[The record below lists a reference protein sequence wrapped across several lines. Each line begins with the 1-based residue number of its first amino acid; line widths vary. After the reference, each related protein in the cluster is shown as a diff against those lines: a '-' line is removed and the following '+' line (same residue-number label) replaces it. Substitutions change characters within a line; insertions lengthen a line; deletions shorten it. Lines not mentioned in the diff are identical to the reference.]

1 MTKVLYNDGPVRRR
15 SNTTKVWYEE
25 CLIGRRFDV
34 KKVGYNE
41 WLVQWKSGRQR
52 SGTIKVQYDEG
63 PIWRRSCKTKVW
75 YDHGLI
81 QSRSSKTKVWQR
93 CDSGLVR
100 WRSATM
106 KGCHW
111 WRCEDMLNNLNK
123 SLCWVSVSFL
133 DLSVCLQVSS
143 ESICLSSLWESL
155 LTSCICE
162 LDILSLQMMLFIHSS
177 GISVSPHT
185 QLLRLQPWKFP
196 VMGGLL
202 LLWLLLCKSWTW
214 VSGFPV
220 WLLSERLSSTFARTN
235 RVLWLQSLK
244 EL

>member
-1 MTKVLYNDGPVRRR
+1 M
-15 SNTTKVWYEE
+15 KVWY
-25 CLIGRRFDV
+25 
-34 KKVGYNE
+34 
-41 WLVQWKSGRQR
+41 
-52 SGTIKVQYDEG
+52 T
-63 PIWRRSCKTKVW
+63 
-75 YDHGLI
+75 
-81 QSRSSKTKVWQR
+81 
-93 CDSGLVR
+93 
-100 WRSATM
+100 
-106 KGCHW
+106 CHR

-162 LDILSLQMMLFIHSS
+162 RTLDILSLQMMLFIHSS

-185 QLLRLQPWKFP
+185 QLLLLLLLRLQPWKFP
-196 VMGGLL
+196 VMGWLL

-220 WLLSERLSSTFARTN
+220 WLLSERLSSTSARTN
-235 RVLWLQSLK
+235 RVLRLQSFE